1 VRAPE
6 IHCSAPNRD
15 PKGPRKHYYQ
25 LMRIVYSSVQTILKI
40 IKNTHR
46 HPVNQALHSIGAPFY
61 GIGLAMIVGHLAR
74 MQTDPYVGS
83 AMFFSAM
90 ALFVLGH
97 KIEGNIRSM
106 APVLLFRFLL
116 AQVLLLS
123 RSRRG
128 RGRKVTRYPFAKRV
142 HLLRT

>member
-1 VRAPE
+1 
-6 IHCSAPNRD
+6 
-15 PKGPRKHYYQ
+15 
-25 LMRIVYSSVQTILKI
+25 MRIVYSSVQTILKI

-61 GIGLAMIVGHLAR
+61 GIGLAMIVGHLAG

-128 RGRKVTRYPFAKRV
+128 RRRKVTRYPFAKRV

>member
-1 VRAPE
+1 
-6 IHCSAPNRD
+6 
-15 PKGPRKHYYQ
+15 
-25 LMRIVYSSVQTILKI
+25 MRIVYSSVQTILKI

-74 MQTDPYVGS
+74 MQIDPYVGS
-83 AMFFSAM
+83 AMFFSAIAM
-90 ALFVLGH
+90 FVLGH

-116 AQVLLLS
+116 GQVLLLS

-128 RGRKVTRYPFAKRV
+128 RGRKVARYPFAKRV

>member
-1 VRAPE
+1 
-6 IHCSAPNRD
+6 
-15 PKGPRKHYYQ
+15 
-25 LMRIVYSSVQTILKI
+25 MRNIVYSAVQTILRI

-61 GIGLAMIVGHLAR
+61 GIGLAMILGHLAGI
-74 MQTDPYVGS
+74 QTNLAAGG
-83 AMFFSAM
+83 AMLFAAM
-90 ALFVLGH
+90 TMFVLGH
-97 KIEGNIRSM
+97 KIEGNLRSM

-123 RSRRG
+123 RRG
-128 RGRKVTRYPFAKRV
+128 RGRRRKVACYSFAKRV

>member
-1 VRAPE
+1 
-6 IHCSAPNRD
+6 
-15 PKGPRKHYYQ
+15 
-25 LMRIVYSSVQTILKI
+25 MQTILKI

-61 GIGLAMIVGHLAR
+61 GIGLAMILGHLAG
-74 MQTDPYVGS
+74 MQTNLAAGS
-83 AMFFSAM
+83 AMLFAAISM
-90 ALFVLGH
+90 FVLGH

-123 RSRRG
+123 RSRRRRG